1 MQTCDVDTPPD
12 FPRLGMAVTV
22 QSDTVAAADDEDVRV
37 INDVATTVSVC
48 SESLESDHVPGVYPR
63 GTEAL
68 VEFGYLWITVVVRRC
83 LWTDGFTS
91 SFDAYGSASHSR
103 SHHVKGL

>member
-22 QSDTVAAADDEDVRV
+22 QTDTVAAADDEDVRV
-37 INDVATTVSVC
+37 INDVGTTVSVR

-103 SHHVKGL
+103 SHHVKGE